1 MLIWLYIFKMTENTL
16 KGVLGGKNND
26 VGKYLLSVRLVEQKI
41 LY

>member
-16 KGVLGGKNND
+16 KRFLGGKNND

-41 LY
+41 LC